1 MHHMLNIMTSPL
13 NTVDI
18 ERFWKLESIG
28 ITPEAEVTSGPKEL
42 QTYMDTFISYK
53 DNQYSVKLPWK
64 NDHPPLP
71 TNYDVAVSRTQNMIK
86 RLRTDPFMFQ
96 KYDDIINEQRERGF
110 IEAVDKNLKPDQ
122 PVHYIPHH
130 SVRKESLTTPIR
142 IVYDCSCRRSSNEP
156 SLNDSTG
163 TERPNWYS
171 NALPIKQ
178 IRRYNGHRKK
188 HSCMLP

>member
-1 MHHMLNIMTSPL
+1 MTSPL

-28 ITPEAEVTSGPKEL
+28 ITPEEEVTSGPKEL
-42 QTYMDTFISYK
+42 QTYMDTCIYYK
-53 DNQYSVKLPWK
+53 DNQYSLKLPWK
-64 NDHPPLP
+64 EDHPLLP

-86 RLRTDPFMFQ
+86 RLRTDPYMFQ

-110 IEAVDKNLKPDQ
+110 IETVDENLKTGQ

-156 SLNDSTG
+156 SLNDCLQSTPPKLNDQTG
-163 TERPNWYS
+163 IFMRF
-171 NALPIKQ
+171 
-178 IRRYNGHRKK
+178 
-188 HSCMLP
+188 